1 MTELEVDLMIFVD
14 SDKIGK
20 NQCQFSWRDREAG
33 QLYKMV
39 CRRNCFERLA
49 FSFLKE
55 AVITMDNKYRVD
67 AVSVEK
73 QF

>member
-20 NQCQFSWRDREAG
+20 INVSFPGEIGNLGSYIKWS
-33 QLYKMV
+33 
-39 CRRNCFERLA
+39 CRRNCFEHFA

-55 AVITMDNKYRVD
+55 AVITMDNKYRVN